1 MGEAHTLQASRF
13 ELKYLIDELTAGG
26 IRDFVSSHLSPDK
39 HADPHSHAYRISS
52 LYLDSPLLLLC
63 GQTRRGIKNRFKLR
77 IRFYDDDPTG
87 PAFLEIKRRVT
98 DVICKERAMIAR
110 EAVPRLLNGYGP
122 DPSYLMSKNGDSK
135 AENALLN
142 FCNLCDNTD
151 ARGCIYVSY
160 EREAYVST
168 ESNSIR
174 VTFDR
179 ELIGSPY
186 QHGACLSMPHHG
198 ASPPIGNGERVIL
211 ELKFTDRF
219 PIWMRELVQAFN
231 LQRTSA
237 PKYVNCIDA
246 MRVKPGHWHIT
257 GTGMV

>member
-1 MGEAHTLQASRF
+1 MALTDCERRFVRQAM
-13 ELKYLIDELTAGG
+13 DT
-26 IRDFVSSHLSPDK
+26 
-39 HADPHSHAYRISS
+39 
-52 LYLDSPLLLLC
+52 
-63 GQTRRGIKNRFKLR
+63 
-77 IRFYDDDPTG
+77 DDPNEQMR
-87 PAFLEIKRRVT
+87 LY
-98 DVICKERAMIAR
+98 R
-110 EAVPRLLNGYGP
+110 EARCKGG
-122 DPSYLMSKNGDSK
+122 
-135 AENALLN
+135 
-142 FCNLCDNTD
+142 DNTD

-179 ELIGSPY
+179 QLIGSPY
-186 QHGACLSMPHHG
+186 QHGDHLSMPHHG
-198 ASPPIGNGERVIL
+198 ASPPIGNGEKVIL

-246 MRVKPGHWHIT
+246 MRVQPGHWHIT
-257 GTGMV
+257 GTGIM